1 MKGVIYLIIKGSNA
15 LTDDR
20 SEDIKLYKYIDSA
33 RYELDLATKQF
44 NEITDDRA
52 IDYASYNL
60 LAARAK
66 YSYLIQLAKEKKL
79 SL

>member
-1 MKGVIYLIIKGSNA
+1 MYLIIKGSNA
-15 LTDDR
+15 LKETTT
-20 SEDIKLYKYIDSA
+20 EDKKLCEYIDAA
-33 RYELDLATKQF
+33 RYELDLALKKF

-52 IDYASYNL
+52 IDYASYSL